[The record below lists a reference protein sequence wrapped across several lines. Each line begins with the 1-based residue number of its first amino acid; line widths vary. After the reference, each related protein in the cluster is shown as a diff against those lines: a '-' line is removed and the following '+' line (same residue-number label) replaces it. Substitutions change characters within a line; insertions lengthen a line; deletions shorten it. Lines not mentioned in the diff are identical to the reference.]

1 MTVVSGTF
9 LLFLIASVAV
19 YYSFPFRH
27 RWLVLLAASIAFY
40 VIAGRWQFLPCILLT
55 SLVVWLGARR
65 LDSLD
70 SELKAK
76 LAEAGKDRARKKALR
91 EEYKSLRKRTL
102 IAVLVLAIGALAVTK
117 FSRVVSSMLEG
128 MITMTSTRA
137 VHADMTWLVMPLGI
151 SYYTFSTVGYLL
163 DIYWH
168 RYEPEGNFLRFF
180 LYTIYFP
187 HILQGP
193 ISRYNRLGAS
203 LKEEPHFQ
211 EANITH
217 GVERIIWGFFK
228 KLVIADRL
236 NLLITT
242 VYDGQ
247 PHAGSIYLVA
257 MLLDALMIY
266 MDFSGYME
274 IVCGASQLFGVE
286 LEENFNH
293 PFFSKSVAEFWRRWH
308 MTLGGWFKDYV
319 YYPITVASWMK
330 KLNRKNKQRL
340 SKRATRVISV
350 AIPCLIT
357 WFLTGLWHGTGPNYV
372 CWGIYY
378 GVLITI
384 SNAFTEEFQAL
395 DERLGI
401 NVNSRSWRLV
411 QMVRTFCI
419 FMGGRVLT
427 SPGDL
432 GKTAMVFDNIFN
444 NLQPWQWFDGSL
456 WTYGLTAKDFGLLLI
471 CLLLVLA
478 VSNIQEHT
486 GVREEIDKRGV
497 ALRWALMLAGIV
509 AVLVFGVY
517 GAGYDASRFIYM
529 QY

>member
-1 MTVVSGTF
+1 MTVVSGAF
-9 LLFLIASVAV
+9 LLFLCITVGV
-19 YYSFPFRH
+19 YYAVPSIYRRF
-27 RWLVLLAASIAFY
+27 VLLVASITFY
-40 VIAGRWQFLPCILLT
+40 VMAGRWQFLPCIFLT

-65 LDSLD
+65 LASLD
-70 SELKAK
+70 GELKTQ
-76 LAEAGKDRARKKALR
+76 LQEVGKDKVRKKALR
-91 EEYKSLRKRTL
+91 AEYKSLRSRTL
-102 IAVLVLAIGALAVTK
+102 VGVLVLAIGALCVTK
-117 FSRVVSSMLEG
+117 FSRVVIPMMDSIAALTNNGVHMDPM
-128 MITMTSTRA
+128 MI
-137 VHADMTWLVMPLGI
+137 VMPLGI

-168 RYEPEGNFLRFF
+168 RYEVEESFLQFF

-193 ISRYNRLGAS
+193 ISRYSRLGQE
-203 LKEEPHFQ
+203 LKKDIHFS
-211 EANITH
+211 ERNVTH
-217 GVERIIWGFFK
+217 GIERIIWGFFK

-236 NLLITT
+236 NLLVAT
-242 VYDGQ
+242 VYNGES
-247 PHAGSIYLVA
+247 HAGSIFLIA

-274 IVCGASQLFGVE
+274 IVCGASQLFGIE

-293 PFFSKSVAEFWRRWH
+293 PFFSRTVAEFWRRWH

-319 YYPITVASWMK
+319 YYPISVSSWMK
-330 KLNRKNKQRL
+330 KLNKRNNKRF
-340 SKRATRVISV
+340 SKRTTRVISV

-384 SNAFTEEFQAL
+384 SNAFTEEFKAL

-401 NVNSRSWRLV
+401 NVESRSFRLL
-411 QMVRTFCI
+411 QMLRTFCI

-427 SPGDL
+427 SPGNL
-432 GKTAMVFDNIFN
+432 ANTAMVFDNIFHN
-444 NLQPWQWFDGSL
+444 FQAWQWFDGSL
-456 WTYGLTAKDFGLLLI
+456 WTYGLTAKDVWLLI
-471 CLLLVLA
+471 MCLLLVLF
-478 VSNIQEHT
+478 VSNMQERT
-486 GVREEIDKRGV
+486 SIRDEIDRRGTV
-497 ALRWALMLAGIV
+497 FRWALMMAGIISV
-509 AVLVFGVY
+509 IVFGVY
-517 GAGYDASRFIYM
+517 GAGYDAAKFIYM